1 MATPNNFKV
10 TTAIGET
17 DNFIGADISFY
28 HITLKDNGASAVDV
42 RTELGFDEAVHN
54 VIRAVLDRGTIVHQR
69 IDNANSGRIDIA
81 MERTG
86 WTAATLQT
94 AIRDLGA
101 TVGVNDVDLRGTVVT
116 ETELK
121 LDASQNKYN

>member
-1 MATPNNFKV
+1 MPTTPNNFQV
-10 TTAIGET
+10 TKAIGET
-17 DNFIGADISFY
+17 DNFIGADISFF

-42 RTELGFDEAVHN
+42 RTELGYDEAVHN
-54 VIRAVLDRGTIVHQR
+54 VIRAVLDRGTMVHQR
-69 IDNANSGRIDIA
+69 IEDAATGRIDIA
-81 MERTG
+81 MERAG
-86 WTAATLQT
+86 WTATTLQT

-121 LDASQNKYN
+121 LDNS

>member
-28 HITLKDNGASAVDV
+28 HITLKDNSASAVDV

-81 MERTG
+81 MERAG

-101 TVGVNDVDLRGTVVT
+101 TVGANDKDLRGTVVS

-121 LDASQNKYN
+121 LDAS

>member
-1 MATPNNFKV
+1 MPATPNNFSV

-17 DNFIGADISFY
+17 DNFIGADISFF

-42 RTELGFDEAVHN
+42 RTELGFNETVHN

-69 IDNANSGRIDIA
+69 IDNAATGRIDIA
-81 MERTG
+81 MERAG
-86 WTAATLQT
+86 WTATTLQT
-94 AIRDLGA
+94 ALRDLGA
-101 TVGVNDVDLRGTVVT
+101 TVGVNNKDLRGTVVT

-121 LDASQNKYN
+121 LDNR

>member
-1 MATPNNFKV
+1 MAIPNNFKV

-81 MERTG
+81 MERAG

-121 LDASQNKYN
+121 LDAS

>member
-1 MATPNNFKV
+1 MPVTPNNFKV

-28 HITLKDNGASAVDV
+28 HITLKDNSASAVDV
-42 RTELGFDEAVHN
+42 RTELGYDEAVHN

-81 MERTG
+81 MERAG

-101 TVGVNDVDLRGTVVT
+101 TVGANDKDLRGTVVS

-121 LDASQNKYN
+121 LDAS

>member
-1 MATPNNFKV
+1 MPTPNNFKV
-10 TTAIGET
+10 TNAIGET
-17 DNFIGADISFY
+17 DNFIGADINFY
-28 HITLKDNGASAVDV
+28 HITLKDNSASVVDV
-42 RTELGFDEAVHN
+42 RTELGYDETVHN

-81 MERTG
+81 MERAG

-101 TVGVNDVDLRGTVVT
+101 TVGVNNKDLRGTVVS

-121 LDASQNKYN
+121 LDNS

>member
-17 DNFIGADISFY
+17 DNFIGADINFY
-28 HITLKDNGASAVDV
+28 HITLKNNSAAAVDV
-42 RTELGFDEAVHN
+42 RTELGYDEAVHN

-69 IDNANSGRIDIA
+69 IDDANSGRIDIA
-81 MERTG
+81 MERAG

-101 TVGVNDVDLRGTVVT
+101 TVGVNDVDLRGTVVS

-121 LDASQNKYN
+121 LDAS

>member
-10 TTAIGET
+10 TSAIGET
-17 DNFIGADISFY
+17 DNFIGADINFY
-28 HITLKDNGASAVDV
+28 HVTLKDNSASAVDV

-81 MERTG
+81 MERAG

-101 TVGVNDVDLRGTVVT
+101 TVGVNDKDLRGTVVT

-121 LDASQNKYN
+121 LDAS

>member
-10 TTAIGET
+10 TSAIGET
-17 DNFIGADISFY
+17 DNFIGADINFY
-28 HITLKDNGASAVDV
+28 PIRLKDNGASAVDV

-81 MERTG
+81 MERAG

-101 TVGVNDVDLRGTVVT
+101 TVGVNDKDLRGTVVT

-121 LDASQNKYN
+121 LDAS

>member
-1 MATPNNFKV
+1 MPTPNNFKV
-10 TTAIGET
+10 TDAIGET
-17 DNFIGADISFY
+17 DNFIGADINFY
-28 HITLKDNGASAVDV
+28 HITLKDNSASVVDV
-42 RTELGFDEAVHN
+42 RTELGYDETVHN

-81 MERTG
+81 MERAG

-101 TVGVNDVDLRGTVVT
+101 TVGVNDKDLRGTVVS

-121 LDASQNKYN
+121 LDDS

>member
-10 TTAIGET
+10 TSAIGET
-17 DNFIGADISFY
+17 DNFIGADINFY
-28 HITLKDNGASAVDV
+28 HITLKDNSASAVDV

-81 MERTG
+81 MERAG
-86 WTAATLQT
+86 WTAVTLQT

-101 TVGVNDVDLRGTVVT
+101 TVGVNDKDLRGTVVT

-121 LDASQNKYN
+121 LDAS

>member
-10 TTAIGET
+10 TSAIGET
-17 DNFIGADISFY
+17 DNFIGADINFY
-28 HITLKDNGASAVDV
+28 HITLKDNSASAVDV

-81 MERTG
+81 MERAG

-101 TVGVNDVDLRGTVVT
+101 TVGVNDKDLRGTVVS

-121 LDASQNKYN
+121 LDAS

>member
-1 MATPNNFKV
+1 MPTPNNFKV
-10 TTAIGET
+10 TDAIGET
-17 DNFIGADISFY
+17 DNFIGADINFY
-28 HITLKDNGASAVDV
+28 HITLKDNSASVVDV
-42 RTELGFDEAVHN
+42 RTELGYAETVHN

-81 MERTG
+81 MERAG

-101 TVGVNDVDLRGTVVT
+101 TVGVNNKDLRGTVVS

-121 LDASQNKYN
+121 LDNS

>member
-10 TTAIGET
+10 TSAIGET
-17 DNFIGADISFY
+17 DNFIGADINFY
-28 HITLKDNGASAVDV
+28 HITLKDNSASAVDV

-54 VIRAVLDRGTIVHQR
+54 VIRAVLDRGTIMHQR

-81 MERTG
+81 MERAG

-101 TVGVNDVDLRGTVVT
+101 TVGVNDKDLRGSVVT

-121 LDASQNKYN
+121 LDAS

>member
-1 MATPNNFKV
+1 MPTPNNFKV
-10 TTAIGET
+10 TDAIGET
-17 DNFIGADISFY
+17 DNFIGAEINFY
-28 HITLKDNGASAVDV
+28 HITLKDNSASVVDL
-42 RTELGFDEAVHN
+42 RTELGYDETVHN

-81 MERTG
+81 MERAG

-101 TVGVNDVDLRGTVVT
+101 TVGVNDKDLRGTVVS

-121 LDASQNKYN
+121 LDNS

>member
-1 MATPNNFKV
+1 MPVTPNNFKV

-28 HITLKDNGASAVDV
+28 HITLKDNSASAVDV

-81 MERTG
+81 MERAG

-94 AIRDLGA
+94 AIRALGA
-101 TVGVNDVDLRGTVVT
+101 TVGVNDKDLRGTVVS

-121 LDASQNKYN
+121 LDAS

>member
-10 TTAIGET
+10 TSAIGET
-17 DNFIGADISFY
+17 DNFIGADINFY
-28 HITLKDNGASAVDV
+28 HITLKDNSASAVDV
-42 RTELGFDEAVHN
+42 RTERGFDEAVHN

-81 MERTG
+81 MERAG

-101 TVGVNDVDLRGTVVT
+101 TVGVNNKDLRGTVVT

-121 LDASQNKYN
+121 LDAS

>member
-10 TTAIGET
+10 TSAIGET
-17 DNFIGADISFY
+17 DNFIGADINFY
-28 HITLKDNGASAVDV
+28 HITLKDTSASAVDV

-81 MERTG
+81 MERAG

-101 TVGVNDVDLRGTVVT
+101 TVGVNDKDLRGTVVT

-121 LDASQNKYN
+121 LDAS

>member
-28 HITLKDNGASAVDV
+28 HITLKDNSASAVDV

-81 MERTG
+81 MERAG

-101 TVGVNDVDLRGTVVT
+101 TVGVNDVDLRGSVVT

-121 LDASQNKYN
+121 LDAS

>member
-1 MATPNNFKV
+1 MPTPNNFKV
-10 TTAIGET
+10 TDAIGET
-17 DNFIGADISFY
+17 DNFIGAEINFY
-28 HITLKDNGASAVDV
+28 HITLKDNSASVVDL
-42 RTELGFDEAVHN
+42 RTELGYDETVHN

-81 MERTG
+81 MERAG
-86 WTAATLQT
+86 WTASTLQT

-101 TVGVNDVDLRGTVVT
+101 TVGVNNKDLRGTVVS

-121 LDASQNKYN
+121 LDNS